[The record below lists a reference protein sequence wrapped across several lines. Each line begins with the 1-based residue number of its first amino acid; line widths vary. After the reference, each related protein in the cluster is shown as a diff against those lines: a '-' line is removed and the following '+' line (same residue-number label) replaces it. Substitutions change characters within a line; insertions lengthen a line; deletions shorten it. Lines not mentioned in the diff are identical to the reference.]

1 MATCSLVLDKRVKL
15 KNENYNLSIRIID
28 GKNQL
33 YLNISKMTESQ
44 YNKIFIKK
52 DMGQNTIEFRR
63 QCQEQISRAEK
74 IISEIKVFDR
84 NVIKQSFFK
93 EDTQENQTK
102 MTQIS
107 LKLDNLFKIYCEE
120 NEHLSIRTKIHI
132 KQSKNVFTRENNDL
146 TILEV
151 TPEFLKKIERKRLQE
166 GVSISSINSNF
177 RDLRTVI
184 NYFMKKKNLIP
195 TGYFYP
201 FGKGG
206 YSICEYFPKKQVFTN
221 DEISQVINLDKFESR
236 DEEFARD
243 IWELLYRCNGIN
255 FADLLR
261 LRWDQRNGNCFVFFR
276 KKTENTRK
284 KMRQEIVVP
293 INQKVENIISKVGDK
308 NSPFLLGFLKDG
320 YTDENFDYMNRKVRK
335 SVNKSLKQISERLEL
350 SITLQLKTARDS
362 YATVLKRQGV
372 SVDKISEM
380 LSHSSTA
387 VTRHYLD
394 SMDLESVFSINENLI

>member
-15 KNENYNLSIRIID
+15 KNENYNLSIRVID

-63 QCQEQISRAEK
+63 QCQEQITKAEK

-93 EDTQENQTK
+93 KDTQENQTET
-102 MTQIS
+102 TQIS
-107 LKLDNLFKIYCEE
+107 LKLDDLFKTYCDE

-132 KQSKNVFTRENNDL
+132 KQSKNVFTRGNNDL
-146 TILEV
+146 TILEI

-184 NYFMKKKNLIP
+184 NYFMKRKNVIP

-201 FGKGG
+201 FGKSG

-221 DEISQVINLDKFESR
+221 DEISQIINLDKFESH

-335 SVNKSLKQISERLEL
+335 SVNKSLKQISKRLDL

-362 YATVLKRQGV
+362 YATVLRRKGV
-372 SVDKISEM
+372 SIDIISEM
-380 LSHSSTA
+380 LSHSNTT
-387 VTRHYLD
+387 VTKHYLD
-394 SMDLESVFSINENLI
+394 SLDNETVFKVNENLI

>member
-15 KNENYNLSIRIID
+15 KDENYNLSIRIID

-63 QCQEQISRAEK
+63 QCQEQISRVEK

-93 EDTQENQTK
+93 EDTQQNQTK
-102 MTQIS
+102 KIQIS
-107 LKLDNLFKIYCEE
+107 LKLDDLFKTYCEE

-146 TILEV
+146 TILEI
-151 TPEFLKKIERKRLQE
+151 TPEFLKKIERKRSQE

-184 NYFMKKKNLIP
+184 NYFMKKKNILP
-195 TGYFYP
+195 AHYFYP

-221 DEISQVINLDKFESR
+221 VEISTIINLDEFESN

-261 LRWDQRNGNCFVFFR
+261 LRWDQRKGNCFVFFR

-293 INQKVENIISKVGDK
+293 INHKVENILSKIGDK
-308 NSPFLLGFLKDG
+308 NSPFVLGFLKES
-320 YTDENFDYMNRKVRK
+320 YTDENFDYMNRKMRK
-335 SVNKSLKQISERLEL
+335 SINKSLKKISQRLQL
-350 SITLQLKTARDS
+350 SIILQLKTARDS
-362 YATVLKRQGV
+362 YATVLRRKGV
-372 SVDKISEM
+372 SIDIISEM
-380 LSHSSTA
+380 LSHSNTT
-387 VTRHYLD
+387 VTKHYLD
-394 SMDLESVFSINENLI
+394 SLDNETVFKVNENLI

>member
-1 MATCSLVLDKRVKL
+1 MATCTLILDKRIKL
-15 KNENYNLSIRIID
+15 KKENYNLSIRVID

-33 YLNISKMTESQ
+33 YLNISKMNESQ
-44 YNKIFIKK
+44 YIKIFVKK
-52 DMGQNTIEFRR
+52 EMDQRTVEFRR
-63 QCQEQISRAEK
+63 NCQEQVAKVEK
-74 IISEIKVFDR
+74 IISELRTFDR
-84 NVIKQSFFK
+84 NLIKKLFFGK
-93 EDTQENQTK
+93 DEEVNDK
-102 MTQIS
+102 DPKLS
-107 LKLDNLFKIYCEE
+107 LKLDDLFKTYCDE

-132 KQSKNVFTRENNDL
+132 KQSKNVFTRKNTDI
-146 TILEV
+146 TIIEI

-184 NYFMKKKNLIP
+184 NYFMKKKNILP
-195 TGYFYP
+195 AHYFYP

-221 DEISQVINLDKFESR
+221 GEISTIINLDEFESS

-261 LRWDQRNGNCFVFFR
+261 LRWDQRKGNCFVFFR

-284 KMRQEIVVP
+284 KMKQEIVVP
-293 INQKVENIISKVGDK
+293 INQKVENIISKIGDK

-320 YTDENFDYMNRKVRK
+320 YSDENFDYMNRKIRK
-335 SVNKSLKQISERLEL
+335 KVNKSLKEISERLDL

-362 YATVLKRQGV
+362 YATVLRRNGV
-372 SVDKISEM
+372 SIDVISEM
-380 LSHSSTA
+380 LSHSNTT
-387 VTRHYLD
+387 VTKHYLD
-394 SMDLESVFSINENLI
+394 SLDTETVFKVNENLI

>member
-1 MATCSLVLDKRVKL
+1 MATCTLILDKRIKL

-33 YLNISKMTESQ
+33 YLNISKMTETQ
-44 YNKIFIKK
+44 YIKIFIKK
-52 DMGQNTIEFRR
+52 DMGQKTVEFRR
-63 QCQEQISRAEK
+63 QCQEQVARVEK

-84 NVIKQSFFK
+84 NIIKQTFFRK
-93 EDTQENQTK
+93 DTQEESNETSPE
-102 MTQIS
+102 S
-107 LKLDNLFKIYCEE
+107 LRLEDLFKIYCLE
-120 NEHLSIRTKIHI
+120 NDHLSIRTKIHI

-146 TILEV
+146 SIIEI

-184 NYFMKKKNLIP
+184 NYFMKKKNIKP
-195 TGYFYP
+195 SGYFYP

-221 DEISQVINLDKFESR
+221 DEISQIINLDEFQSKE
-236 DEEFARD
+236 EEFARD

-293 INQKVENIISKVGDK
+293 INQKVENIINKVGDK

-320 YTDENFDYMNRKVRK
+320 YTDENFDYMNRKIRK
-335 SVNKSLKQISERLEL
+335 NVNKSLKKISERMGL

-387 VTRHYLD
+387 VTRHYLG
-394 SMDLESVFSINENLI
+394 SMDMESVFSVNENLI

>member
-15 KNENYNLSIRIID
+15 KDENYNLSIRIID

-102 MTQIS
+102 TTQIS
-107 LKLDNLFKIYCEE
+107 LKLDDLFKTYCEE

-146 TILEV
+146 TILEI
-151 TPEFLKKIERKRLQE
+151 TPEFLKKIERKRSQE

-184 NYFMKKKNLIP
+184 NYFMKKKNILP
-195 TGYFYP
+195 AHYFYP
-201 FGKGG
+201 FGKDG

-221 DEISQVINLDKFESR
+221 DEISKIINLDKFESD

-293 INQKVENIISKVGDK
+293 INHKVENILSKIGDK
-308 NSPFLLGFLKDG
+308 NSPFVLGFLKES
-320 YTDENFDYMNRKVRK
+320 YTDENFDYMNRKMRK
-335 SVNKSLKQISERLEL
+335 SINKSLKKISQCLQL

-362 YATVLKRQGV
+362 YATVLRRKGV
-372 SVDKISEM
+372 SIDIISEM
-380 LSHSSTA
+380 LSHSNTT
-387 VTRHYLD
+387 VTKHYLD
-394 SMDLESVFSINENLI
+394 SLDNETVFKINENLI

>member
-33 YLNISKMTESQ
+33 YLNISKMTERQ

-63 QCQEQISRAEK
+63 QCQEQITKAEK
-74 IISEIKVFDR
+74 IISHIKVFDR
-84 NVIKQSFFK
+84 NIIKQSFFK
-93 EDTQENQTK
+93 KNTQENQTET
-102 MTQIS
+102 TQIS
-107 LKLDNLFKIYCEE
+107 LKLDDLFKTYCEE

-184 NYFMKKKNLIP
+184 NYFMKKKNVIP

-221 DEISQVINLDKFESR
+221 DEISQIINLDKFESR

-261 LRWDQRNGNCFVFFR
+261 LRWDQRNGNCFVSSR
-276 KKTENTRK
+276 KKTENIRK
-284 KMRQEIVVP
+284 KNETG
-293 INQKVENIISKVGDK
+293 NCCSDKSK
-308 NSPFLLGFLKDG
+308 
-320 YTDENFDYMNRKVRK
+320 
-335 SVNKSLKQISERLEL
+335 
-350 SITLQLKTARDS
+350 
-362 YATVLKRQGV
+362 
-372 SVDKISEM
+372 
-380 LSHSSTA
+380 STK
-387 VTRHYLD
+387 YYK
-394 SMDLESVFSINENLI
+394 

>member
-1 MATCSLVLDKRVKL
+1 M
-15 KNENYNLSIRIID
+15 
-28 GKNQL
+28 
-33 YLNISKMTESQ
+33 
-44 YNKIFIKK
+44 
-52 DMGQNTIEFRR
+52 
-63 QCQEQISRAEK
+63 
-74 IISEIKVFDR
+74 
-84 NVIKQSFFK
+84 
-93 EDTQENQTK
+93 
-102 MTQIS
+102 
-107 LKLDNLFKIYCEE
+107 
-120 NEHLSIRTKIHI
+120 
-132 KQSKNVFTRENNDL
+132 
-146 TILEV
+146 
-151 TPEFLKKIERKRLQE
+151 KKIERKRLQE

-184 NYFMKKKNLIP
+184 NYFMKKKNVIP

-221 DEISQVINLDKFESR
+221 DEISMIINLDEFESS

-261 LRWDQRNGNCFVFFR
+261 LRWDHRNGNCFVFFR

-335 SVNKSLKQISERLEL
+335 SVNTSLKQISKRLNL

-362 YATVLKRQGV
+362 YATVLRRNGV
-372 SVDKISEM
+372 SIDVISEM
-380 LSHSSTA
+380 LSHSNTT
-387 VTRHYLD
+387 VTKHYLD
-394 SMDLESVFSINENLI
+394 SLDTETVFMVNENLI

>member
-63 QCQEQISRAEK
+63 QCQEQIIRAEK

-93 EDTQENQTK
+93 KDTQENQMET
-102 MTQIS
+102 TQIS
-107 LKLDNLFKIYCEE
+107 LKLDDLFKTYCDE

-146 TILEV
+146 TILEI
-151 TPEFLKKIERKRLQE
+151 TPEFLKKIERKRSQE

-184 NYFMKKKNLIP
+184 NYFMKKKNVIP

-221 DEISQVINLDKFESR
+221 DEISQIINLDKFESN

-320 YTDENFDYMNRKVRK
+320 YSDKNFDYMNRKVRK
-335 SVNKSLKQISERLEL
+335 SVNKSLKQISERLDL
-350 SITLQLKTARDS
+350 SINLQLKTARDS
-362 YATVLKRQGV
+362 YATVLKRSGV
-372 SVDKISEM
+372 SIDKISEM
-380 LSHSSTA
+380 LSHSNTS
-387 VTRHYLD
+387 VTKHYLD
-394 SMDLESVFSINENLI
+394 SLDMETVFDINENLI